1 MRRSGLIFT
10 LALALLTSIGF
21 AWQAPAGGPYKVLRR
36 AKVGGEG
43 GTDYIFADS
52 VGRRLYITRNATRGT
67 PATDTA
73 PAVAPA
79 VARISVFN
87 LDTLDLIDEI
97 PDTGGNGATVCPNS
111 GHGFATSHPDISMFD
126 TKTVKLIKKIPLGK
140 DAAGTQASGDGLYC
154 DSFNDHAYIY
164 SHPTKDATV
173 IDAKDGTVLGVVDLG
188 GTPEQSVADGKGTL
202 YVVMQRE
209 SNVAVVDAKTMKVTA
224 HLDFKDKGGSCNG
237 LALDAKNKVL
247 FVACGNS
254 SMTPAQGQPAQPTMV
269 VMSAVDGKI
278 LATLPLAGGSD
289 GAAFNPETMEAFSA
303 HGNGTMTIVKEK
315 SPTSFEVEQN
325 LDTMNGA
332 RTITFDSKT
341 QHLFVMSVETA
352 PPPPPA
358 PGATPPAGG
367 RGGGRGTTIPGSFTI
382 VVVGK

>member
-1 MRRSGLIFT
+1 MRRTSLIFT
-10 LALALLTSIGF
+10 FALALLTTVTL
-21 AWQAPAGGPYKVLRR
+21 AWQAPAGGPYKVLRK

-43 GTDYIFADS
+43 GTDYIFADA
-52 VGRRLYITRNATRGT
+52 VGRRLYITRNANGGR
-67 PATDTA
+67 PATDTT
-73 PAVAPA
+73 PAVPPA
-79 VARISVFN
+79 IARISVFN

-97 PDTGGNGATVCPNS
+97 PDTGGNGATVCPS
-111 GHGFATSHPDISMFD
+111 TGHGFSTSHPDISMFD

-224 HLDFKDKGGSCNG
+224 HLDFKEKGGSCNG

-254 SMTPAQGQPAQPTMV
+254 SMRLGRRRIQSRDDGSVQRARQRHDDHRQGKQSNELRGRAEPRHDERRPHHHVRQQNTALVRDVGGTRPCSNTGTGRPAAGPGTRRRRRRGHSRV
-269 VMSAVDGKI
+269 VHDRRGWKMKMGD
-278 LATLPLAGGSD
+278 AGSEDPGLH
-289 GAAFNPETMEAFSA
+289 
-303 HGNGTMTIVKEK
+303 HGRK
-315 SPTSFEVEQN
+315 
-325 LDTMNGA
+325 
-332 RTITFDSKT
+332 
-341 QHLFVMSVETA
+341 
-352 PPPPPA
+352 
-358 PGATPPAGG
+358 
-367 RGGGRGTTIPGSFTI
+367 
-382 VVVGK
+382 